1 MNPTAVG
8 IRELKAHLSRYLKR
22 VQSGATIRVTDRGRT
37 IATIQPVA
45 ASERDLA
52 WVRQMVA
59 EGKATWNGGK
69 PKGASRP
76 IRPRPGS
83 KLASDIVIE
92 DRG

>member
-1 MNPTAVG
+1 MNTAAVG
-8 IRELKAHLSRYLKR
+8 IRDLKANLSWHLKR
-22 VQSGATIRVTDRGRT
+22 VQSGATIRITDRGRT
-37 IATIQPVA
+37 IATIQPA
-45 ASERDLA
+45 AAPQPDLA

-59 EGKATWNGGK
+59 EGKASWNGGK

-76 IRPRPGS
+76 IRSRPGS

>member
-1 MNPTAVG
+1 MNPPAIG

-22 VQSGATIRVTDRGRT
+22 VQAGATIRVTDRGRT

-45 ASERDLA
+45 APKPDLA
-52 WVRQMVA
+52 WVHQMVA

-69 PKGASRP
+69 PGGGKP
-76 IRPRPGS
+76 VKPRPGS